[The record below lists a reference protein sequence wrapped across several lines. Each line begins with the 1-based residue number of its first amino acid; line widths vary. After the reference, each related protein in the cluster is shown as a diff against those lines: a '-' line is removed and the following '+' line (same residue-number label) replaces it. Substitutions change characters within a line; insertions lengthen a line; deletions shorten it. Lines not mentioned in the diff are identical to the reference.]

1 MLRVVLRNT
10 SSKVGGQW
18 LGEAEEAG
26 KDTGTVTS
34 RAGIGH
40 ISNMTPGG
48 ETGGRSTSSSLSVSL
63 ELHGP
68 RLVALRG

>member
-1 MLRVVLRNT
+1 MIRVVLRNT
-10 SSKVGGQW
+10 SSKVEGQW

-48 ETGGRSTSSSLSVSL
+48 ETGTQHLFLTLSV
-63 ELHGP
+63 P
-68 RLVALRG
+68 RTPWT